1 MLYEVAN
8 RVFASCGTK
17 IFITFA
23 AMKRI
28 VIYIGVIALF
38 ATLCGCGGANRTKR
52 DDKSQIFVSI
62 APLRPLVTAITGEDF
77 DVEILVP
84 TGASPES
91 FELTPRQFISLH
103 DAQMIL
109 AIGLIDF
116 ERNMLSKVDEGRVV
130 DLSHGIELIAGSCSH
145 HHHGHHCAHGVDP
158 HVWTSPKALKI
169 MAQNA
174 YKAIST
180 AYPDSMRYRD
190 NYEKLAVRL
199 DSLDSSVRRIC
210 DEARVH
216 QFIIYHPAL
225 TYLARDYGLEQIS
238 IEHEGKEP
246 SAKRLADI
254 IGAAREDGTKRI
266 FYQSTYPRSTVEV
279 IAEDIGA
286 EPVEIDPLHEDIFAN
301 IVEMSRL
308 ITE

>member
-1 MLYEVAN
+1 M
-8 RVFASCGTK
+8 
-17 IFITFA
+17 
-23 AMKRI
+23 
-28 VIYIGVIALF
+28 IALF

-84 TGASPES
+84 TEASPES

-180 AYPDSMRYRD
+180 A
-190 NYEKLAVRL
+190 
-199 DSLDSSVRRIC
+199 
-210 DEARVH
+210 
-216 QFIIYHPAL
+216 
-225 TYLARDYGLEQIS
+225 
-238 IEHEGKEP
+238 
-246 SAKRLADI
+246 
-254 IGAAREDGTKRI
+254 
-266 FYQSTYPRSTVEV
+266 
-279 IAEDIGA
+279 
-286 EPVEIDPLHEDIFAN
+286 
-301 IVEMSRL
+301 
-308 ITE
+308 